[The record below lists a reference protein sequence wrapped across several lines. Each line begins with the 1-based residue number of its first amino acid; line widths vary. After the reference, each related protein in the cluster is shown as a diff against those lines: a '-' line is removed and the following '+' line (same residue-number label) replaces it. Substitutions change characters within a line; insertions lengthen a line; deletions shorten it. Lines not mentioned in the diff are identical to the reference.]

1 MARYRFIGC
10 HAVTRAQISSSLRF
24 QTAKWNWSTTGT
36 GTFQGRVAVPAN
48 VAARDILR
56 LATEPKSAAIYVRDS
71 NNLYAWGGPVVA
83 RTWNP
88 TDGTLDVTAIEW
100 KSWLYKVFIVPE
112 VDGSGDIQWSW
123 TNVDQTTIAREIVTL
138 VTAGGSAEGA
148 PPVSFGTEP
157 VSGRLRDL
165 NVWGTALKSAGEL
178 IDSMANRDGGFEWTI
193 ESRVDGSDGLP
204 RLHFVTYFP
213 QRGGLVGN
221 LIFKHTTGETGGGNI
236 IPGAIEESAVD
247 RAERYWATGSGS
259 APDQVY
265 AQDTDPNLVS
275 GSVLRFEGKTS
286 YGSVADR
293 KVLAS
298 HARRAR
304 AFYAPGTNFLPVK
317 HVLGKPDAD
326 SYGIGDRGRLVIE
339 DRWAAMDL
347 GAVRVI
353 EKSVDMA
360 GAGIV
365 DLTLDLTDYVLP
377 EVDAGGSV

>member
-1 MARYRFIGC
+1 MARYRYLSC
-10 HAVTRAQISSSLRF
+10 HAVTRAQIASSLRF
-24 QTAKWNWSTTGT
+24 QSAKFNWSTTGS
-36 GTFQGRVAVPAN
+36 GTFQGKVAVPAN
-48 VAARDILR
+48 SSARDILR
-56 LATEPKSAAIYVRDS
+56 LATEPKSAAIYVKDS
-71 NNLYAWGGPVVA
+71 NNLYPWGGPVVA

-88 TDGTLDVTAIEW
+88 SDGTLDITAVEW
-100 KSWLYKVFIVPE
+100 KSWLYRVFITPE
-112 VDGSGDIQWSW
+112 LDGSGDIQWSW
-123 TNVDQTTIAREIVTL
+123 TNIDQTTISREIVTL
-138 VTAGGSAEGA
+138 VTSGGSADGS
-148 PPVSFGTEP
+148 PSVLFGSEA

-193 ESRVDGSDGLP
+193 ESRVDGTDGLP

-213 QRGGLVGN
+213 QRGGLIDN
-221 LIFKHTTGETGGGNI
+221 LIFKHTTGQTGGGNM

-247 RAERYWATGSGS
+247 RAERFWATGSGS
-259 APDQVY
+259 APDQIY

-275 GSVLRFEGKTS
+275 GSVLRFEGKSS
-286 YGSVADR
+286 YGSVLDR

-298 HARRAR
+298 HARRSR

-317 HVLGKPDAD
+317 HTLGKPDAD

-339 DRWAAMDL
+339 DRWADTDL

-353 EKSVDMA
+353 EKSIDTA

-365 DLTLDLTDYVLP
+365 DVTLDLNDYVLP
-377 EVDAGGSV
+377 EVDAGGTV